1 VGSPPAARHL
11 DWEGCFNVR
20 DLGGLPAAGG
30 ARIARGALVR
40 ADSLSR
46 LTAAGWQALLDHGVR
61 TVIDLRNP
69 REREEAPDIAQRPA
83 ELETVHAA
91 LDGVEDR
98 GFWQSIE
105 ATPEFGTP
113 IYYRAHLMR
122 KPELA
127 AGAVKAIA
135 HAAPGGVAFHCVGGR
150 DRTGELAMV
159 ALALA
164 GVAAEEIAADYEL
177 SAERQAGLWAALGQ
191 PDPAPEL
198 AAYLAQRCTTA
209 GAVIE
214 TTLASLDLEATLAA
228 GGLSAGDVQA
238 LRTRVLASPPEG
250 ERA

>member
-1 VGSPPAARHL
+1 MASAAGERHL
-11 DWEGCFNVR
+11 DWDGCFNVR
-20 DLGGLPAAGG
+20 DLGGLPTAEGG
-30 ARIARGALVR
+30 YTVPGALVR

-46 LTAAGWQALLDHGVR
+46 LSVTGWQAVLEHGVR

-69 REREEAPDIAQRPA
+69 REREEAPDLAARPD
-83 ELETVHAA
+83 ELETITVP

-122 KPELA
+122 KPQLA

-159 ALALA
+159 SLALA
-164 GVAAEEIAADYEL
+164 GVAPATIAADYEL

-191 PDPAPEL
+191 EDPAEEL
-198 AAYLAQRCTTA
+198 AAYLVERGTTA
-209 GAVIE
+209 GEVIE

-228 GGLSAGDVQA
+228 GGLEAQDVAA
-238 LRTRVLASPPEG
+238 LRARLLNPA
-250 ERA
+250 

>member
-1 VGSPPAARHL
+1 MTPAARERHL
-11 DWEGCFNVR
+11 DWEGAFNVR
-20 DLGGLPAAGG
+20 DLGGLTGAGG
-30 ARIARGALVR
+30 RRIVRGALVR

-46 LTAAGWQALLDHGVR
+46 LSAAGWQSLLDHGVR

-69 REREEAPDIAQRPA
+69 REREEAADLAARPA
-83 ELETVHAA
+83 EVETVHAA

-159 ALALA
+159 SLSLA
-164 GVAAEEIAADYEL
+164 GVAPETIAADYEL

-191 PDPAPEL
+191 SDPAEEL
-198 AAYLAQRCTTA
+198 AAYLAERGTTA
-209 GAVIE
+209 GEVIE

-228 GGLSAGDVQA
+228 GGLEADDVAA
-238 LRTRVLASPPEG
+238 LRERLLSPS
-250 ERA
+250 